1 MFHVQAAL
9 VEQIGGM
16 VAAFARQ
23 RTEAV
28 SGAVAAMRQQLADG
42 GAVTRGRFDELHRSD
57 AAALA
62 TLQVPTTTCTV

>member
-1 MFHVQAAL
+1 M
-9 VEQIGGM
+9 GGM

-28 SGAVAAMRQQLADG
+28 SGAVAAMRQQLAES
-42 GAVTRGRFDELHRSD
+42 GAATSGCFEELHQRD

-62 TLQVPTTTCTV
+62 ALRVRGRV